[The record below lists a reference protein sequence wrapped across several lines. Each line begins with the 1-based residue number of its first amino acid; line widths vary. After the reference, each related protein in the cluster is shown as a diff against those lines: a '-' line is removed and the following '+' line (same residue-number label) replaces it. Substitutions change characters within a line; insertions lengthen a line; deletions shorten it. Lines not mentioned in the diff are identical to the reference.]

1 MTTKEVVYKL
11 SGFRNPGITGGAM
24 ITIGNWYIINK
35 AELAKIQ
42 STEIALKRK
51 FTPAQIDSLREGK
64 THLHRNPVKKEKV
77 AA

>member
-1 MTTKEVVYKL
+1 
-11 SGFRNPGITGGAM
+11 M